1 MTERLRRRSD
11 FAMVFEH
18 GTYLSS
24 DQLALRYLRRSDD
37 GPSRF
42 GFVIPRKVGGAVVR
56 NRLRRRLRAILEGL
70 PCSPGYDCV
79 WIVRVGESPEAPT
92 LPGEARAILEKSG
105 VLGEV
110 ISR

>member
-11 FAMVFEH
+11 FARVFER

-42 GFVIPRKVGGAVVR
+42 GFVIPRRVGGAVVR
-56 NRLRRRLRAILEGL
+56 NRLRRRLKAILEGVNH
-70 PCSPGYDCV
+70 SAGYDFV
-79 WIVRVGESPEAPT
+79 WIVRDGETREPAS
-92 LPGEARAILEKSG
+92 LPGEARALLEKSG
-105 VLGEV
+105 TLGEV
-110 ISR
+110 TSR